1 MKALPDLR
9 HRELRAKKEQRI
21 GTAISDEVF
30 MSSRDGLNFHRWGEA
45 FLRNGPEREGNWV
58 YGDCYQAYGL
68 IETPSKLPGA
78 AKELSIFVPEDYWK
92 QTVKMRR
99 YTLRIDGFVSAHAPL
114 EGGELLTRPFR
125 FEGSRLS
132 LNFATSAAG
141 SLYVELT
148 DAAGKPIPGFSKA
161 DADELFGDT
170 LDRTVTWKNSS
181 DVSALV
187 GKTVR
192 LRFELRDA
200 DVYSFQFADH

>member
-1 MKALPDLR
+1 
-9 HRELRAKKEQRI
+9 
-21 GTAISDEVF
+21 
-30 MSSRDGLNFHRWGEA
+30 
-45 FLRNGPEREGNWV
+45 
-58 YGDCYQAYGL
+58 
-68 IETPSKLPGA
+68 
-78 AKELSIFVPEDYWK
+78 
-92 QTVKMRR
+92 MRR

-148 DAAGKPIPGFSKA
+148 DAAGKPIPGFSRA
-161 DADELFGDT
+161 DADEQFGDT